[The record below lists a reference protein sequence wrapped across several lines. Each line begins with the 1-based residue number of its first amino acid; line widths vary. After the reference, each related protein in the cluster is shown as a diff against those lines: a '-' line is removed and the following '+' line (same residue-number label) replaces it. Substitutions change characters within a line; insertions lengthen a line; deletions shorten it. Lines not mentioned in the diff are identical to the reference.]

1 MANRERGEVAFDAL
15 GQSWTLKLGTNAM
28 CEIED
33 ATGKT
38 FSEVGELMGDQKRVT
53 IKLMRT
59 VFWGALREQHEDVT
73 IKQAGAVIDDIGMQ
87 EAGRLIGEAFQ
98 AAMPEQKEGAARP
111 PKAAA

>member
-15 GQSWTLKLGTNAM
+15 GQGWTLKLGTNAM

-38 FSEVGELMGDQKRVT
+38 FSEVGEIMGDPARVT
-53 IKLMRT
+53 IRMMRT
-59 VFWGALREQHEDVT
+59 VFWGALRDHHEDVT
-73 IKQAGAVIDDIGMQ
+73 LKQAGTIIDAIGMQ

-98 AAMPEQKEGAARP
+98 AAMPDQKEGASGP